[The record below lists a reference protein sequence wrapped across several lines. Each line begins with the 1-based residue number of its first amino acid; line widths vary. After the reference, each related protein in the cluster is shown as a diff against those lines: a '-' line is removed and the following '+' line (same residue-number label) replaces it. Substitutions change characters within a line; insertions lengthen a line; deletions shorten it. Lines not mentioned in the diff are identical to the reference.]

1 MDHSIRGYLQ
11 RRTTEELQLLLE
23 EYRNRESASLEQEY
37 FLIVQDILQKR
48 CALQEDALETVSL

>member
-23 EYRNRESASLEQEY
+23 EYRNREAASLEQEY
-37 FLIVQDILQKR
+37 FLIIQDILQKR
-48 CALQEDALETVSL
+48 CALQEGAPEAVSL